1 MGDSLKISLCRGN
14 NNGVVKLM
22 NLFKLL
28 LLEGGSPGQK
38 VAG

>member
-1 MGDSLKISLCRGN
+1 
-14 NNGVVKLM
+14 VVKLM
-22 NLFKLL
+22 NLLKLL